1 MNRSLEGDRES
12 IIRTMAI
19 GKEILPRLLKLPVA
33 ERAEL
38 AGELIRSLDAAD
50 DQNTAKAWALELEK
64 RVNDVVSGK
73 VKTESW
79 TKVRSRI
86 EAKLRAR
93 QG

>member
-1 MNRSLEGDRES
+1 MKS
-12 IIRTMAI
+12 MATEK
-19 GKEILPRLLKLPVA
+19 GILPRLLRLPAA

-38 AGELIRSLDAAD
+38 AGELIRSLDDAK
-50 DQNTAKAWALELEK
+50 DQNKAKAWALELEK

-86 EAKLRAR
+86 ESKLRAR
-93 QG
+93 QA

>member
-1 MNRSLEGDRES
+1 
-12 IIRTMAI
+12 MAT
-19 GKEILPRLLKLPVA
+19 GKEILPKLLKLPVS

-38 AGELIRSLDAAD
+38 ASELIRSLDEAD
-50 DQNTAKAWALELEK
+50 DQDSAKAWALELEK

-86 EAKLRAR
+86 EARLRAR

>member
-1 MNRSLEGDRES
+1 
-12 IIRTMAI
+12 MAN
-19 GKEILPRLLKLPVA
+19 GKEILPKLLKLPTS

-38 AGELIRSLDAAD
+38 AGELIRSLDDGD
-50 DQNTAKAWALELEK
+50 DQDAAKAWALELEK

-86 EAKLRAR
+86 EAKLRGR